1 MAEQSQKVVAVTGA
15 NSGIGLAVVKR
26 YLALGYKVAAFS
38 RSTKQ
43 CEALALQYPNTF
55 MFKKGLVE
63 KATDLQAFYQLIAN
77 KWQGVDV
84 VIANAG
90 VAHAEAISEVTELS
104 FENTLNINVKGVFFT
119 VQQSLDLLNPNA
131 SVILVSSIQ
140 ANRGAGVWA
149 AYGASKAAVRSLARS
164 FAADL
169 GPKGIR
175 VNCLSPG
182 VTQTPIFDKFGIDRG
197 VLDESLIQISD
208 NTPLKRLGTVDDISS
223 AILYLSSEQASFITG
238 ADLQVDGGLAQI

>member
-1 MAEQSQKVVAVTGA
+1 MTESKKVVAVTGA
-15 NSGIGLAVVKR
+15 NSGIGLDIVKA
-26 YLALGYKVAAFS
+26 YLAAGHNVAAFS
-38 RSTKQ
+38 RSVEQ
-43 CEALALQYPNTF
+43 CEALAQQYPQSLIC
-55 MFKKGLVE
+55 KQGLVE
-63 KATDLQAFYQLIAN
+63 NAQDLESFYQQISDT
-77 KWQGVDV
+77 WQGLDI

-90 VAHAEAISEVTELS
+90 IAHAEAIAEVTEQS

-119 VQQSLDLLNPNA
+119 VQKALPVLNKKA
-131 SVILVSSIQ
+131 SITLISSIQ

-164 FAADL
+164 FAAEL
-169 GPKGIR
+169 SAQGVR

-197 VLDESLIQISD
+197 VLDESLVQIKD
-208 NTPLKRLGTVDDISS
+208 ATPLKRLGEVADITN
-223 AILYLSSEQASFITG
+223 AVMYLNSEKASFITG